1 MRIDKAGEGGLAH
14 RQGERNNGIAGRF
27 SGGPGGGA
35 AALGGQAVHIQLG
48 DSHLIGEEGSLGQ
61 QLAVFGNEIV
71 PGKDHIG
78 GGFTPAGIGIEVTGH
93 QARALPGDKGT
104 AVFRLADGFITGG
117 AIGQDGGPGNS
128 VAGAGGRGYP
138 QVLADL
144 DRQFIFRQ
152 LPAAEQQIS
161 AEGDLLPQQ
170 GDGAGPGGG
179 GGEPAGLVELA
190 VIRQV
195 GFGDDTENLSLMQ
208 HGGTVIQLAFH
219 RKRQAGDGGEGEL
232 RTDRK

>member
-1 MRIDKAGEGGLAH
+1 M
-14 RQGERNNGIAGRF
+14 
-27 SGGPGGGA
+27 
-35 AALGGQAVHIQLG
+35 
-48 DSHLIGEEGSLGQ
+48 GQ

-78 GGFTPAGIGIEVTGH
+78 GGFAPAGIGIEVTGH
-93 QARALPGDKGT
+93 EARALPGDKRT
-104 AVFRLADGFITGG
+104 AVFRLADGFIAGG
-117 AIGQDGGPGNS
+117 AIGQDGGPGDS
-128 VAGAGGRGYP
+128 MAGAGGRGYP

-152 LPAAEQQIS
+152 LPAAEQQIG

-170 GDGAGPGGG
+170 GDGAGPSGS